1 MRSMRKAS
9 GSITVGHRPVED
21 FHRRMAHDRNSR
33 SIAAETRDW
42 LLVKSLLQPG
52 EVQWARVAVK
62 FPHEGNAAGHAFLTD
77 RRVMFEFHERVFS
90 VNLAVVTFIGVPPP
104 PSLGDF
110 AIDALVPGSS
120 YSTTMK
126 IRDKDAFHDFV
137 PTLDYAAR
145 AAGAQV
151 NVDASWGG
159 EYTAGNPATPGNAY
173 GRPAPASYGVA
184 PAPGSYPN
192 PGSDYPNQGPY
203 GANTGAYGQA
213 PNTGAYGQ
221 APATGAYRTVGNAA
235 YGQRAREEAAMIEAN
250 LAQAVPAFLHEGE
263 TILAGAD
270 MIQNMTDVEMKV
282 MATATRLIVV
292 EGNIMWAAPLEHT
305 HVIYAGGE
313 RSHLRLLADRVT
325 ETMALTQGP
334 PTANPTDQRR
344 LVLRTMRD
352 PAAGEQLHNHL
363 TTNGGQ
369 VFDAWPE

>member
-1 MRSMRKAS
+1 MRSMKRAS
-9 GSITVGHRPVED
+9 ASITVGHRPVED
-21 FHRRMAHDRNSR
+21 FHRRMAHDPNSR
-33 SIAAETRDW
+33 STASETRDW

-62 FPHEGNAAGHAFLTD
+62 FPHEGNASGHAFLTD

-90 VNLAVVTFIGVPPP
+90 VNLAVLTFIGVPPP

-110 AIDALVPGSS
+110 IIEALVPGSS

-126 IRDKDAFHDFV
+126 IRDKDAFHDFF

-159 EYTAGNPATPGNAY
+159 EYGAPNPY
-173 GRPAPASYGVA
+173 GAPAPTNYGVA
-184 PAPGSYPN
+184 PAPGSYPP
-192 PGSDYPNQGPY
+192 PGSSYPNTGSYYPNQGPY
-203 GANTGAYGQA
+203 GTNTGAYGQA
-213 PNTGAYGQ
+213 PNTGAQ
-221 APATGAYRTVGNAA
+221 RAVGSA
-235 YGQRAREEAAMIEAN
+235 YGGQIGAQQRAREEAALIEAN
-250 LAQAVPAFLHEGE
+250 LAHALPAFLHEGE
-263 TILAGAD
+263 SILAGAD

-282 MATATRLIVV
+282 MATESRLIVV
-292 EGNIMWAAPLEHT
+292 EGNILWASPLEQT

-313 RSHLRLLADRVT
+313 RSHLRLLAERVT
-325 ETMALTQGP
+325 ETMALTPGP
-334 PTANPTDQRR
+334 PTANPSDRRR
-344 LVLRTMRD
+344 LVLRTLRD
-352 PAAGEQLHNHL
+352 AAAGEQLHNHL

>member
-1 MRSMRKAS
+1 
-9 GSITVGHRPVED
+9 
-21 FHRRMAHDRNSR
+21 MAHDRHSR
-33 SIAAETRDW
+33 AIATETRDW

-52 EVQWARVAVK
+52 EVQWSRVAVK
-62 FPHEGNAAGHAFLTD
+62 FPHEGNASGHAFLTD

-110 AIDALVPGSS
+110 IIEALVPGSS

-126 IRDKDAFHDFV
+126 IRDKDAFHDFF

-145 AAGAQV
+145 AAGAQL

-159 EYTAGNPATPGNAY
+159 EFTGGGNAY

-184 PAPGSYPN
+184 PAPGPSPN
-192 PGSDYPNQGPY
+192 PGSYYPNQGPY

-221 APATGAYRTVGNAA
+221 APATGAYRAVGGSG
-235 YGQRAREEAAMIEAN
+235 YGQRAREEAAMLEAN
-250 LAQAVPAFLHEGE
+250 LAQALPAFLHEGE
-263 TILAGAD
+263 SILAGAD

-292 EGNIMWAAPLEHT
+292 EGNIMWASPLEHT

-325 ETMALTQGP
+325 ETMALSQGP
-334 PTANPTDQRR
+334 PTANPTNQRR
-344 LVLRTMRD
+344 LVLRTMHD

-369 VFDAWPE
+369 VYDAWPEQ

>member
-1 MRSMRKAS
+1 MRSMKRAS
-9 GSITVGHRPVED
+9 ASITVGHRPVED

-33 SIAAETRDW
+33 AIASESRDW

-52 EVQWARVAVK
+52 EVQWARVSVK

-110 AIDALVPGSS
+110 IIEALVPGSS

-126 IRDKDAFHDFV
+126 IRDKDAFHDFF

-145 AAGAQV
+145 AAGAQL
-151 NVDASWGG
+151 NVDTNWGG
-159 EYTAGNPATPGNAY
+159 EFNASNTQGRVNPNA
-173 GRPAPASYGVA
+173 YGVA

-192 PGSDYPNQGPY
+192 PGSYYPNQGPY
-203 GANTGAYGQA
+203 GTNTGAYGQA
-213 PNTGAYGQ
+213 PS
-221 APATGAYRTVGNAA
+221 TGAYRAVGNTP
-235 YGQRAREEAAMIEAN
+235 YGGQQGGQRAREEAAVVEAN
-250 LAQAVPAFLHEGE
+250 LPQALPAFLREGE
-263 TILAGAD
+263 SILTGAD

-282 MATATRLIVV
+282 MATQSRLIVV
-292 EGNIMWAAPLEHT
+292 EGNILWATPLEYV

-325 ETMALTQGP
+325 ETMAVTQGP

-344 LVLRTMRD
+344 LVLRTLHD
-352 PAAGEQLHNHL
+352 AAAGEQLHNHL

-369 VFDAWPE
+369 VYDAWPDQ

>member
-1 MRSMRKAS
+1 
-9 GSITVGHRPVED
+9 
-21 FHRRMAHDRNSR
+21 MAHDPHSR
-33 SIAAETRDW
+33 AIASESRDW

-52 EVQWARVAVK
+52 EVQWVRVAVK
-62 FPHEGNAAGHAFLTD
+62 FPHEGGASGHAFLTD

-110 AIDALVPGSS
+110 IIEALVPGSS

-126 IRDKDAFHDFV
+126 IRDKDAFHDFF

-145 AAGAQV
+145 AAGAQL

-159 EYTAGNPATPGNAY
+159 EYGAGNVATP
-173 GRPAPASYGVA
+173 APNSYGVA

-192 PGSDYPNQGPY
+192 PGSYYPNTGSYYPNQGPY
-203 GANTGAYGQA
+203 GTNTGSYGQA
-213 PNTGAYGQ
+213 PNTGTQRAVGSGYG
-221 APATGAYRTVGNAA
+221 APQSAQ
-235 YGQRAREEAAMIEAN
+235 QRAREEAALVEAN
-250 LAQAVPAFLHEGE
+250 LAHALPAFLHEGE
-263 TILAGAD
+263 SIVAGAD

-282 MATATRLIVV
+282 MATESRLIVV
-292 EGNIMWAAPLEHT
+292 EGNILWASPLEQT

-313 RSHLRLLADRVT
+313 RSHLRLLAERVT
-325 ETMALTQGP
+325 ETMALTPGP
-334 PTANPTDQRR
+334 PTANPSDRRR
-344 LVLRTMRD
+344 LVLRTLRD
-352 PAAGEQLHNHL
+352 VAAGEQLHNHL